1 MTVSL
6 PVDNADVEAR
16 LKAARVIHE
25 KFKRVLDDIL
35 NGRPPKLVIPKRTLA
50 NTVYDPERGILV
62 LGEDF
67 LEREFLDMGE
77 SRRFMQTLLMASIIY
92 QALVENEYP
101 TIRDLYYR
109 GKHTIIYRDLKG
121 RRREE
126 NTWDEQSESDAAI
139 RDVEVYTG
147 MLREDMLILSKEK
160 GKVVG
165 NMRIRSG
172 GDVIDLSR
180 LGHGAYAIESTPDLI
195 EFLDVDAEFVLVVE
209 KDAVFQQLHRVK
221 FWDKYRALLV
231 TGAGQPDRATRRFVR
246 RLNEELGLPVYI
258 LTDSIPGDEVVIIRD
273 PSTGEINVDS
283 IEKLLAPY
291 FAEGAEREWIR
302 VNLEVPA
309 MDPRTGKISWSPV
322 LYAYRHWYEGEIL
335 EIHTDGRGI
344 VRITPAHS
352 IFKLSEDGRIEVAAG
367 EDLNPGDYI
376 IAAEKIP
383 SIDINKTSSI
393 DASKYIMNRVS
404 TPRNIFNTRN
414 IEINEDVAWL
424 LGIITAEGT
433 YADDRYTIININK
446 NEEHILEKVKYTL
459 KKYFNLEPYVYTS
472 DTRNEIKIW
481 IGSKLF
487 NIFMEYL
494 GLKKRSRDR
503 EIPRIIFNSPKNV
516 QLAYIKGLIDGDGSI
531 DRYGSI
537 IYATRSKKLAKQLTI
552 LLLLNNVNP
561 TIVVNGED
569 NIIRIAKNEIRT
581 PIPIYE
587 YLTQT
592 QYKSRRKGL
601 PNEPTYGIPISIG
614 LKKALIKL
622 ANSGLVSYKPTAKTI
637 SKAKLNIV
645 VSKLNGNLEKY
656 LESLENYKILAYSDI
671 VPVKILSIKRTKYKG
686 YVYDLSVVGKQS
698 FIGEHGIVLHN
709 SDPYGWYIY
718 SVFKVG
724 SIQLSY
730 ESERLATPRA
740 RFLGVSMTDI
750 FGWRGKRPYLSERER
765 RNFII
770 RAKDVD
776 IRRARELMRYSWF
789 GSSKWRRELRIF
801 LERKSKLEIEALASK
816 GLRFLAFQYIPE
828 KIETGDWIE

>member
-1 MTVSL
+1 MSA
-6 PVDNADVEAR
+6 PVDNVDVEAR
-16 LKAARVIHE
+16 LRAARVIHE
-25 KFKRVLDDIL
+25 KFKKVLDDIL
-35 NGRPPKLVIPKRTLA
+35 AGRPPKLVIPKRTLS
-50 NTVYDPERGILV
+50 NTVFDPERGILV
-62 LGEDF
+62 LGEDY
-67 LEREFLDMGE
+67 LERNFLDMGE
-77 SRRFMQTLLMASIIY
+77 ARKFMQTVLMASIIY

-109 GKHTIIYRDLKG
+109 GKHTIVYRDLKG
-121 RRREE
+121 RKREE
-126 NTWDEQSESDAAI
+126 NTWDEQAESDAAI

-147 MLREDMLILSKEK
+147 MLREEMLILSKEK

-209 KDAVFQQLHRVK
+209 KDAVFQQLHRIG
-221 FWDKYRALLV
+221 FWKKYKSLLV

-246 RLNEELGLPVYI
+246 RLHDELGLPVYI
-258 LTDSIPGDEVVIIRD
+258 LTDSIPADEVVIVRD
-273 PSTGEINVDS
+273 ARTKEIHVDS

-291 FAEGAEREWIR
+291 FTDGAKREW
-302 VNLEVPA
+302 VQVPLEIPA
-309 MDPRTGKISWSPV
+309 MDPTTGKISWSPV
-322 LYAYRHWYEGEIL
+322 LYAYRHWYEGELL
-335 EIHTDGRGI
+335 EIHTNGRGVI
-344 VRITPAHS
+344 RVTPAHS
-352 IFKLSEDGRIEVAAG
+352 LFKLTEDGSIDAVAG
-367 EDLNPGDYI
+367 EELNPGDYI
-376 IAAEKIP
+376 IVAENIP
-383 SIDINKTSSI
+383 NTTINEINRI
-393 DASKYIMNRVS
+393 DASKYINDKAIA
-404 TPRNIFNTRN
+404 PRNIFDTQN

-433 YADDRYTIININK
+433 YVDDRYTIININK
-446 NEEHILEKVKYTL
+446 NEEYILEKVKYVL
-459 KKYFNLEPYVYTS
+459 GRYFNLEPYIYNS
-472 DTRNEIKIW
+472 DSRNEIKIW

-487 NIFMEYL
+487 NLLMEYL
-494 GLKKRSRDR
+494 GLKKRSRER
-503 EIPRIIFNSPKNV
+503 EIPRVIFNSPKNV

-531 DRYGSI
+531 DKYGSI
-537 IYATRSKKLAKQLTI
+537 VYATRSKKLAKQLTI

-561 TIVVNGED
+561 TVVINGDD

-581 PIPIYE
+581 PTPIYE

-592 QYKSRRKGL
+592 QYIPKRKGL
-601 PNEPTYGIPISIG
+601 PNEPTYGIPISPG
-614 LKKALIKL
+614 LKKVLVKL
-622 ANSGLVSYKPTAKTI
+622 ANKGLASYKPTMKTI

-645 VSKLNGNLEKY
+645 VGRINGSQDY
-656 LESLENYKILAYSDI
+656 SDIIGNYKILASSDV
-671 VPVKILSIKRTKYKG
+671 VPVKILSIKKVKYRG
-686 YVYDLSVVGKQS
+686 YVYDLSVVEKQS
-698 FIGEHGIVLHN
+698 FIGGHGIVLHN

-750 FGWRGKRPYLSERER
+750 FGWRGKKPYLSERER

-776 IRRARELMRYSWF
+776 LRRARELMKYSWF
-789 GSSKWRRELRIF
+789 SSPKWRRELRIF
-801 LERKSKLEIEALASK
+801 LEKKSKLEIEALASK
-816 GLRFLAFQYIPE
+816 GLRFLAFSYIPE
-828 KIETGDWIE
+828 KMETGDWIE